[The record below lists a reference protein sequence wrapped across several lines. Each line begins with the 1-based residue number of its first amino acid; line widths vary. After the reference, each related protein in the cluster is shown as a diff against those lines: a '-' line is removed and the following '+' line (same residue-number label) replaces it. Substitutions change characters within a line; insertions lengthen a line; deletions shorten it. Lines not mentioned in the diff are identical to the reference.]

1 MLYIDKIIEEIKKE
15 ATWVD
20 YSQTRDVILTGDNKE
35 VNKIGVCWVAT
46 KEALEEAK
54 KQDIHFII
62 DHENFLYLEHTHMW
76 QGYFQAR
83 QDKIKFCKENDIT
96 VYRLHDGWDMFPKF
110 GVADSLNHLTGL
122 PFEERVINSY
132 HTKAY
137 INETLTVREIAQKYA
152 NALAGY
158 GSNHVEILG
167 DPDYKVKVFAT
178 GVGAATHLPEM
189 IKMGADCVMLA
200 DDGGTNW
207 IEHQWCLDHHIPIIL
222 LHHSVNEMPGM
233 DGMVEY
239 LRNKFPNLEVYR
251 LHEGFKYTLVQQES
265 N

>member
-96 VYRLHDGWDMFPKF
+96 VYRLHDG
-110 GVADSLNHLTGL
+110 
-122 PFEERVINSY
+122 
-132 HTKAY
+132 
-137 INETLTVREIAQKYA
+137 
-152 NALAGY
+152 
-158 GSNHVEILG
+158 
-167 DPDYKVKVFAT
+167 
-178 GVGAATHLPEM
+178 
-189 IKMGADCVMLA
+189 
-200 DDGGTNW
+200 
-207 IEHQWCLDHHIPIIL
+207 
-222 LHHSVNEMPGM
+222 
-233 DGMVEY
+233 
-239 LRNKFPNLEVYR
+239 
-251 LHEGFKYTLVQQES
+251 
-265 N
+265 

>member
-83 QDKIKFCKENDIT
+83 QDKIKFCKENDMSVSQLI
-96 VYRLHDGWDMFPKF
+96 R
-110 GVADSLNHLTGL
+110 
-122 PFEERVINSY
+122 
-132 HTKAY
+132 KA
-137 INETLTVREIAQKYA
+137 
-152 NALAGY
+152 
-158 GSNHVEILG
+158 
-167 DPDYKVKVFAT
+167 
-178 GVGAATHLPEM
+178 
-189 IKMGADCVMLA
+189 IK
-200 DDGGTNW
+200 
-207 IEHQWCLDHHIPIIL
+207 EY
-222 LHHSVNEMPGM
+222 M
-233 DGMVEY
+233 DKE
-239 LRNKFPNLEVYR
+239 K
-251 LHEGFKYTLVQQES
+251 
-265 N
+265 